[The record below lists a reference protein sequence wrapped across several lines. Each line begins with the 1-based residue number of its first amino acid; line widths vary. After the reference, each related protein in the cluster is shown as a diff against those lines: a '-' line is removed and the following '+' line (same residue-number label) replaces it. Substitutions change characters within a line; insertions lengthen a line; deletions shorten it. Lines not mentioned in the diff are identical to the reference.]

1 MVRSRRCNPLI
12 AACNCSIG
20 NVHGPLRWSPLTA
33 SVACPGVNWY
43 SRVGGTLYHIQGAG
57 ASGFEGLGVCRG
69 LVAAPAAKAFERPNR
84 QGQRRRGN
92 LERSFLETNKKR
104 KVKVEREEEEEGR
117 RGRERGKKKRKRK
130 NGKRKGR
137 REKKGEEEEEEEGE
151 LEACEWD

>member
-1 MVRSRRCNPLI
+1 MAVCICVCVCACAFCFVFVCVVFLFLCFLFIFFTVVRSLMVRPRRCNPLI

-69 LVAAPAAKAFERPNR
+69 LVAAPAAKGFERPIAKGSVGGAIWSAR
-84 QGQRRRGN
+84 SWKQGARREGR
-92 LERSFLETNKKR
+92 
-104 KVKVEREEEEEGR
+104 REEEESES
-117 RGRERGKKKRKRK
+117 
-130 NGKRKGR
+130 
-137 REKKGEEEEEEEGE
+137 
-151 LEACEWD
+151 